1 MEIRNKINGGK
12 VTVSPEY
19 AERLVATGEYE
30 KVSARKKSSR
40 SSKNEESKEG

>member
-19 AERLVATGEYE
+19 AERLIATGEYE
-30 KVSARKKSSR
+30 KITARKTAK
-40 SSKNEESKEG
+40 KAQTAPKED